1 MLTIEQITH
10 KVLSLQDRYAGRDQ
24 RMRDIT
30 AVRRGNM
37 ESVAPDMFPEGISK
51 PMIANFVDVVARDL
65 AETLAPLPSFNCSTI
80 NSISDSARKA
90 SEKRSMIANNY
101 VQSSGLQTQMYTG
114 ADWAFTYAYMPIVV
128 EPDFEARMP
137 RIRIEN
143 PMGAYPEYNR
153 YGKCV
158 SYTKRYLKTVR
169 ELIVDFPEYESRI
182 VGKLGYENQDMNT
195 ELDVLHYQDK
205 DQIVMFLPQ
214 RDSLVLR
221 KVNNPLGKLS
231 VVVPRRPGIDVDDP
245 RGQFDDV
252 LWVQIARARFSL
264 LAMEA
269 AEKSVQAPIVVPQD
283 LQEFAFG
290 PDAVLRTSN
299 PAGVRR
305 VGLELPTGAFTEQQ
319 ILETEMRMGSR
330 YPEGRSGNIDAS
342 VVTGSGVQALMGG
355 FDSQIKAMQMI
366 IGESLEEVIALCFEM
381 DEKLFS
387 GEKKQRGTFNGAPY
401 EFKYDPA
408 KDINGDYTI
417 QVRYGL
423 MAGLDPSRAL
433 IFSLQALQ
441 ANLVSRDF
449 IMRELPW
456 SMNVSGEQER
466 IDIERMRDS
475 LSASLASLAQAIPQM
490 ATQGQDPS
498 SIVEQIAKVID
509 LRRKG
514 IAIEEAVV
522 KVFEKPK
529 PEVAPQQP
537 QAPAQ
542 MSPEQLVA
550 QSMGQAAPPAAEPT
564 PLIEGQVPPAGPAG
578 GQPPVDLA
586 GILSQLGG

>member
-1 MLTIEQITH
+1 
-10 KVLSLQDRYAGRDQ
+10 
-24 RMRDIT
+24 
-30 AVRRGNM
+30 
-37 ESVAPDMFPEGISK
+37 
-51 PMIANFVDVVARDL
+51 
-65 AETLAPLPSFNCSTI
+65 
-80 NSISDSARKA
+80 
-90 SEKRSMIANNY
+90 
-101 VQSSGLQTQMYTG
+101 
-114 ADWAFTYAYMPIVV
+114 
-128 EPDFEARMP
+128 MP

-143 PMGAYPEYNR
+143 PMGAYPEYDR

-158 SYTKRYLKTVR
+158 SYTKRYLKTIR
-169 ELIVDFPEYESRI
+169 ELIVDFPEYETRI
-182 VGKLGYENQDMNT
+182 LGKLGYQNQDLNT

-221 KVNNPLGKLS
+221 KAKNPLGKLAI
-231 VVVPRRPGIDVDDP
+231 VVPRRPGIDVDDP

-290 PDAVLRTSN
+290 PDAVLRTNN

-330 YPEGRSGNIDAS
+330 YPEGRSGNMDAS
-342 VVTGSGVQALMGG
+342 VITGSGVQALMGG
-355 FDSQIKAMQMI
+355 FDSQIKGMQMI
-366 IGESLEEVIALCFEM
+366 VSEALEEVLALCFEM
-381 DEKLFS
+381 DEKLFA

-401 EFKYDPA
+401 EFKYDSS

-490 ATQGQDPS
+490 AMQGQDPS
-498 SIVEQIAKVID
+498 GIVGQIAKVIE

-514 IAIEEAVV
+514 VAIEEAVV
-522 KVFEKPK
+522 KVFEQ
-529 PEVAPQQP
+529 PEPETTP
-537 QAPAQ
+537 EEPETPAQ
-542 MSPEQLVA
+542 MTPEQLVA
-550 QSMGQAAPPAAEPT
+550 QSMGQGAAPAEEPT
-564 PLIEGQVPPAGPAG
+564 PPTEEEVPPAGPAG

-586 GILSQLGG
+586 GILAQLGG